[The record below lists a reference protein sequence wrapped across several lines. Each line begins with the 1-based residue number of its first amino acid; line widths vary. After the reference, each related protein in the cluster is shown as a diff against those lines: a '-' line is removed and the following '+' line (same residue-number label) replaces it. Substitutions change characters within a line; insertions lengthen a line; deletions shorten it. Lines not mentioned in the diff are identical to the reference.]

1 MEVPGRTYTF
11 GVLKRAQALGD
22 LKALR
27 QRGRHVLR
35 LHLSSDVEAGLKRID
50 QALKAAVTAATP
62 R

>member
-1 MEVPGRTYTF
+1 MPGRTYTF

-22 LKALR
+22 LEALR

-35 LHLSSDVEAGLKRID
+35 LHLSGEVEAGLKRID
-50 QALKAAVTAATP
+50 QALKTAVTGAMP